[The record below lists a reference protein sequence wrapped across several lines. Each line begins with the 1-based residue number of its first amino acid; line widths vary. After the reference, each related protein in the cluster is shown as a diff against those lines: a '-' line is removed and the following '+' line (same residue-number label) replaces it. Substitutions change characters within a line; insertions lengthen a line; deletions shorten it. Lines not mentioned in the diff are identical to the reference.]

1 MTDPIQ
7 QWLAG
12 ELAESFAGI
21 LESMTEERPRISCE
35 AADAPPEGDLLWWEQ
50 PLSIGPDAIIW
61 IGAPRQSVTELGSR
75 ALRAAGIDTAEAGEA
90 RDTYVEIL
98 NQVLS
103 GIAQAIG
110 ARMQREVV
118 CAKGTEIQAIPS
130 ISDGFSFEVS
140 YPDSGLPRIFAA
152 FGAELIRAVQN
163 AESAAEGGRQPV
175 PVPDPAMSVPD
186 GQPSK
191 TLDLLL
197 EVEMP
202 VSISFGRAELP
213 LKDVLK
219 LTSGS
224 IIELNRSVSEPV
236 DVIVNNC
243 VVARG
248 EVVVMDGNYGVKI
261 HRIVSAQER
270 LRTLK

>member
-1 MTDPIQ
+1 MADSIQ

-12 ELAESFAGI
+12 ELAEGFARI

-50 PLSIGPDAIIW
+50 PLSIGPDVTIW
-61 IGAPRQSVTELGSR
+61 IGAPRQTVTELGSR
-75 ALRAAGIDTAEAGEA
+75 ALRAAGIDASEAGEA

-98 NQVLS
+98 SQVLS
-103 GIAQAIG
+103 GMAQAIG

-118 CAKGTEIQAIPS
+118 CAKGSEIPAIPS
-130 ISDGFSFEVS
+130 ASEGFSFEIS

-152 FGAELIRAVQN
+152 FAAGLIRVVQN
-163 AESAAEGGRQPV
+163 AESSAEAELQPV
-175 PVPDPAMSVPD
+175 PAPDPAVSVPE
-186 GQPSK
+186 GTPSK

-224 IIELNRSVSEPV
+224 IIELNRSISEPV

-270 LRTLK
+270 LRTLR